1 VAKGS
6 FLPCYFLRSSWINVL
21 RRDGQTGLSNDNTAD
36 INNYKT
42 GVEWIESQLNS
53 GHLTDNEAFYYD
65 VPAI

>member
-1 VAKGS
+1 MTFRGVVE
-6 FLPCYFLRSSWINVL
+6 LMNVL
-21 RRDGQTGLSNDNTAD
+21 CRDGQTGLSNDNTAD

>member
-1 VAKGS
+1 M
-6 FLPCYFLRSSWINVL
+6 NVL
-21 RRDGQTGLSNDNTAD
+21 CRDGQTGLSNDNTAD

>member
-6 FLPCYFLRSSWINVL
+6 FLPCDFSGSSGINVV
-21 RRDGQTGLSNDNTAD
+21 RRDGQCGLSNDNTAD

-42 GVEWIESQLNS
+42 GVEWIESQLNN